1 MVLPSRREGY
11 GMIVVEA
18 AAYGTPSIVVSGS
31 DNAALEL
38 IEDGVNGV
46 KASSAEPADVAAAIV
61 RVYEEGPALRERT
74 REWFRRN
81 AARLSLDGS
90 LATVLATYARDSARR

>member
-1 MVLPSRREGY
+1 MAAGLP
-11 GMIVVEA
+11 VVA
-18 AAYGTPSIVVSGS
+18 PRIGFLP
-31 DNAALEL
+31 EL

-81 AARLSLDGS
+81 AVRLSLDGS